1 MRFADEALAAN
12 KLAAMTYHGDK
23 VLGPQPVRH
32 VAVLA
37 CMDARLDTFKSLGL
51 SLGDCHVLRNAGG
64 RATDDA
70 IRSLTL
76 SSHVLETREFLVIHH
91 TDCGLHNR
99 TNEDLYRVLAE
110 SGVDAHGYD
119 FLPIPDLEASVREDV
134 DAIVKS
140 PLMLPGI
147 HVTGF
152 IFDVRTGLLSE
163 VCEGDTLGPP
173 ATQRT

>member
-12 KLAAMTYHGDK
+12 KLAAMSYHGDK
-23 VLGPQPVRH
+23 VLGPQPIRH

-37 CMDARLDTFKSLGL
+37 CMDARLDLFKSLGL
-51 SLGDCHVLRNAGG
+51 NVGDCHVLRNAGG
-64 RATDDA
+64 RATGDA

-91 TDCGLHNR
+91 TDCGLQR
-99 TNEDLYRVLAE
+99 YSNEDMYRILAE
-110 SGVDAHGYD
+110 DGIDATGYD

-134 DAIVKS
+134 EKIVVS

-147 HVTGF
+147 HVTGL
-152 IFDVRTGLLSE
+152 IFDVSTGLLHD
-163 VCEGDTLGPP
+163 VCEADTLGPP
-173 ATQRT
+173 AKSQV